1 MKDQQELSDEEI
13 SYNDWVSQNLV
24 FINQNKNSVTV
35 MKKLYIEGY
44 AAGWQAKKEY
54 QAKEWMQK

>member
-1 MKDQQELSDEEI
+1 MKDQEELSDEEI
-13 SYNDWVSQNLV
+13 SYSDWVSQNLV

-35 MKKLYIEGY
+35 MKKLYIDGY

-54 QAKEWMQK
+54 QAKEWIQK

>member
-1 MKDQQELSDEEI
+1 MKDKEELGDEET

-24 FINQNKNSVTV
+24 FINQNKNAVGV

>member
-24 FINQNKNSVTV
+24 FINQNKNSVGV
-35 MKKLYIEGY
+35 MKKLYIDGY
-44 AAGWQAKKEY
+44 AAGWQSKKEY

>member
-1 MKDQQELSDEEI
+1 MKDQEELSDEEI

-24 FINQNKNSVTV
+24 FINQNKNSVAV
-35 MKKLYIEGY
+35 MKKLYIDGY

>member
-1 MKDQQELSDEEI
+1 
-13 SYNDWVSQNLV
+13 V
-24 FINQNKNSVTV
+24 FINQNKNAVGV

>member
-1 MKDQQELSDEEI
+1 MKEQEELSDEEI
-13 SYNDWVSQNLV
+13 SYNDWVSKNLV
-24 FINQNKNSVTV
+24 FINQNKNYVTV
-35 MKKLYIEGY
+35 MKKLYIDGY

>member
-1 MKDQQELSDEEI
+1 MKDKQELSDEEI

-24 FINQNKNSVTV
+24 FINQNKNSVGV

>member
-1 MKDQQELSDEEI
+1 MKDQEELSDEEI

-35 MKKLYIEGY
+35 MKKLYLDGY

>member
-1 MKDQQELSDEEI
+1 MKDQEKLSDEEI
-13 SYNDWVSQNLV
+13 SYKNWVSQNLV
-24 FINQNKNSVTV
+24 FINQNKNSVAV
-35 MKKLYIEGY
+35 MKKLYMDGY

>member
-35 MKKLYIEGY
+35 MKKLYIDGY
-44 AAGWQAKKEY
+44 AAGWQSKKEY
-54 QAKEWMQK
+54 QGKEWMQK

>member
-1 MKDQQELSDEEI
+1 MKDKEELSDEEI

>member
-24 FINQNKNSVTV
+24 FINQNKNSVGV

>member
-13 SYNDWVSQNLV
+13 SYNDWVSENLI
-24 FINQNKNSVTV
+24 FINQNKNSVAI
-35 MKKLYIEGY
+35 MKRLYMDGY

-54 QAKEWMQK
+54 QAREWMQK

>member
-1 MKDQQELSDEEI
+1 MKDQEELGDEEI

-24 FINQNKNSVTV
+24 FINQYKNSVTV
-35 MKKLYIEGY
+35 MKKLYIDGY

>member
-1 MKDQQELSDEEI
+1 MKDQEELGDEEI

-24 FINQNKNSVTV
+24 FINQNKNAVGV

>member
-24 FINQNKNSVTV
+24 FINQNKNSVGV

-54 QAKEWMQK
+54 QAKEWIQK

>member
-24 FINQNKNSVTV
+24 FINQNKNSVGV
-35 MKKLYIEGY
+35 MKKLYIDGY
-44 AAGWQAKKEY
+44 AAGWQSKKEY
-54 QAKEWMQK
+54 QGKEWMQK

>member
-1 MKDQQELSDEEI
+1 MKDQEELSDEET

-24 FINQNKNSVTV
+24 FINQNKNSVGV

-44 AAGWQAKKEY
+44 FAGWQAKKEY

>member
-35 MKKLYIEGY
+35 MKKLYIDGY

>member
-1 MKDQQELSDEEI
+1 MKDKEELSDEET

-24 FINQNKNSVTV
+24 FINQNKNSVGV

>member
-1 MKDQQELSDEEI
+1 MKDQEELSDEEI
-13 SYNDWVSQNLV
+13 SYKNWVSQNLV
-24 FINQNKNSVTV
+24 FINQNKNSVAV
-35 MKKLYIEGY
+35 MKKLYMDGY

>member
-24 FINQNKNSVTV
+24 FINQNKNSVGV
-35 MKKLYIEGY
+35 MKKLYIDGY

>member
-1 MKDQQELSDEEI
+1 MKDQEELGDEEI

-24 FINQNKNSVTV
+24 FINQNKNAVGV

-44 AAGWQAKKEY
+44 AAGWKAKKEY

>member
-1 MKDQQELSDEEI
+1 MRDKEELGDEET

-24 FINQNKNSVTV
+24 FINQNKNAVGV